1 MCLTQVS
8 CEKVDLRQRSK
19 KKFISAIN
27 NRYVKLLLMKRV
39 LGILM
44 EMILIFSHIFFNATQ
59 LSQDVVTFEI
69 ATTFT
74 LFCCKMSF
82 LDVLS
87 QKRNVV
93 SYYLHE
99 MLTQKPKFHQLL
111 RFQFVFYEFPQEYKR
126 K

>member
-1 MCLTQVS
+1 MTVAKIKYVALYQ
-8 CEKVDLRQRSK
+8 

-74 LFCCKMSF
+74 LFFAVK
-82 LDVLS
+82 
-87 QKRNVV
+87 
-93 SYYLHE
+93 
-99 MLTQKPKFHQLL
+99 
-111 RFQFVFYEFPQEYKR
+111 
-126 K
+126 